1 MTVLKNVHLPAHEY
15 IMTTLTPAGYSTGFL
30 PTWCPGCGD
39 FGIWMSLKDAL
50 AKLGIGTDD
59 GVVVYGVGCHGNM
72 YDWMKIYGVAAL
84 HGRTLPV
91 AQGLKIANHKL
102 AVIVASGDGDGL
114 GEGGNHFLHAAKRN
128 PDLTVLI
135 HDNQV
140 YGLTTGQASP
150 TATPGFK
157 TKSTPEGAT
166 DEPINPL
173 TLAITAGA
181 TFVARGFA
189 GDTPG
194 LTEIITAAIQHKGFS
209 IIDVLQPCVTFDKVH
224 TYGWYRSRL
233 YKLESEGYTP
243 DNKLKALEK
252 AMEWGDKIPVGIFY
266 KEEKPTSEDRES
278 ALSAGALKDAPV
290 AITNLDELL
299 GEFM

>member
-1 MTVLKNVHLPAHEY
+1 MTVTAD
-15 IMTTLTPAGYSTGFL
+15 TFTSGYL

-39 FGIWMSLKDAL
+39 FGIWMSLKNAL
-50 AKLGIGTDD
+50 AGLGIGTDD

-91 AQGLKIANHKL
+91 AQGLKLANRKL
-102 AVIVASGDGDGL
+102 PVIVVSGDGDGL

-128 PDLTVLI
+128 PDITVLI
-135 HDNQV
+135 HNNQV

-150 TATPGFK
+150 TAKAGFK
-157 TKSTPEGAT
+157 SKSTPEGVV
-166 DEPINPL
+166 DEPVNPL

-194 LTEIITAAIQHKGFS
+194 LTALIAAAVKHKGFAV
-209 IIDVLQPCVTFDKVH
+209 IDILQPCVTFNKVH
-224 TYGWYRSRL
+224 TYQWYRERL
-233 YKLESEGYTP
+233 YKLEEVVYAPT
-243 DNKLKALEK
+243 DKLKAMEK

-266 KEEKPTSEDRES
+266 KEDKPTSEDHEPVI
-278 ALSAGALKDAPV
+278 ADGAFDLQ
-290 AITNLDELL
+290 ELL
-299 GEFM
+299 SEFI